1 MWQITICFSL
11 NNFGGG
17 QSMYKD
23 NHLLNQFNAGL
34 LEMRELFHGSGRLE
48 DSNTKLDEI
57 IKLLCLEI
65 ASVRDPSAKVP
76 SLREI
81 LEKHADS
88 NGLVVALNNALL
100 LAGKSSILTNYDGDS
115 LLGPNPKFNIA
126 ESEEPLARALAQ
138 IVLNSFNGY
147 LRGNHT
153 AKTFEFLNE
162 AFCHFIRDNFRQN
175 IEDAQYMTPPEA
187 VNFMVNLGI
196 DYLKNKKFTKTKPP
210 IVCDPSCG
218 VGSFLAQFYRN
229 WVLVEGKKTVP
240 TLLGQDKVDRMA
252 RLSLLNL
259 ALFGITDAKIYRGN
273 SLLSGSPL
281 DSYTEKCDLILTN
294 PPFGA
299 RFKCSELSVHSNEF
313 FPFLHN
319 YINSRGGDIDSELLF
334 LDRYVSLLKPGGV
347 LLAVLP
353 DSVVSSAG
361 LPEYLRDQLH
371 EQLTVR
377 SITELPAVT
386 FAQAGTRTKT
396 CILEL
401 EKKLPK
407 NNIVFMSK
415 AVSLGYEV
423 SSKKGVPYK
432 KPEGENDLSLLNTI
446 ICESN
451 SRRGSFGNLEVI
463 SEKPSC
469 VTVNQKTITNKGWT
483 PAHYS
488 SDRLSTLQTIEA
500 LANTQDFEILPLKS
514 LVTMPSK
521 KRPKYQLPHNELKCI
536 SVLHLGAF
544 GALNVKELLEYEP
557 KTPGKFCQAGDI
569 LFSKINPRIP
579 RALVVPDFPFDLTCS
594 SEFEVMHPKDG
605 YSAHEI
611 MMLLLSEYAQ
621 KQIQSLTSGTSSSH
635 NRIKTKEL
643 MSIKLIIPK
652 PDSQKRNAYDELV
665 KTFMTANIQ
674 LNDANT
680 SLQEVWKEMDS
691 LTTL

>member
-1 MWQITICFSL
+1 MH
-11 NNFGGG
+11 
-17 QSMYKD
+17 KD
-23 NHLLNQFNAGL
+23 NQLLNQFNAGL

-65 ASVRDPSAKVP
+65 ASVRDPQANVP

-81 LEKHADS
+81 LEKHAD
-88 NGLVVALNNALL
+88 NKGLVVALNNALI
-100 LAGKSSILTNYDGDS
+100 LAGQSSILTNYDGDS

-126 ESEEPLARALAQ
+126 ESEESLARALAQ

-196 DYLKNKKFTKTKPP
+196 EYLKTKKFTTAKPP

-229 WVLVEGKKTVP
+229 WVIVEGKKTSP
-240 TLLGQDKVDRMA
+240 ILLGQDKVDRMA

-259 ALFGITDAKIYRGN
+259 ALFGISDAKIYRGN
-273 SLLSGSPL
+273 SLLAGSPL

-299 RFKCSELSVHSNEF
+299 RFKSSDLSIHSKNF

-319 YINSRGGDIDSELLF
+319 YIHSRDGDIDSELLF
-334 LDRYVSLLKPGGV
+334 LDRYVSLLKPGG
-347 LLAVLP
+347 LLIAVLP

-361 LPEYLRDQLH
+361 LPYHLRDHFNNQLA
-371 EQLTVR
+371 VR

-396 CILEL
+396 CILEV
-401 EKKLPK
+401 EKKSPK

-415 AVSLGYEV
+415 AISLGYEV

-432 KPEGENDLSLLNTI
+432 KTEGVNDLANLTSI
-446 ICESN
+446 ICEAN
-451 SRRGSFGNLEVI
+451 NRRELLGNLEVI
-463 SEKPSC
+463 SDKPSC
-469 VTVNQKTITNKGWT
+469 VAVNQETITNKGWT
-483 PAHYS
+483 PSHYS
-488 SDRLSTLQTIEA
+488 SDRLSTLQTIET

-514 LVTMPSK
+514 LVNIPNK
-521 KRPKYQLPHNELKCI
+521 KRQKFQMSNTQVKCI

-557 KTPGKFCQAGDI
+557 KTLGKFCQPGDI

-579 RALVVPDFPFDLTCS
+579 RALVVPNSNFDLTCS
-594 SEFEVMHPKDG
+594 SEFEVMQPKDG
-605 YSAHEI
+605 YTAHEI

-621 KQIQSLTSGTSSSH
+621 NQIQSLTSGTSSSH

-652 PDSQKRNAYDELV
+652 PDSPKREKYDALI
-665 KTFMTANIQ
+665 KTFTTANIQ

-680 SLQEVWKEMDS
+680 ALQDTWKDIN
-691 LTTL
+691 TLLGL

>member
-1 MWQITICFSL
+1 MQ
-11 NNFGGG
+11 
-17 QSMYKD
+17 KD
-23 NHLLNQFNAGL
+23 NQLLNQFNAGL

-65 ASVRDPSAKVP
+65 ASVRDPQANVP
-76 SLREI
+76 GLRKI
-81 LEKHADS
+81 LEKHAE
-88 NGLVVALNNALL
+88 NKGLVGALNNALV
-100 LAGKSSILTNYDGDS
+100 LAGQSSILTNYDGDS

-147 LRGNHT
+147 LRGIHT

-187 VNFMVNLGI
+187 VNYMVDLGI
-196 DYLKNKKFTKTKPP
+196 EYLKNKKFTRAKPP

-229 WVLVEGKKTVP
+229 WVLVEGKKTIP

-252 RLSLLNL
+252 RLTLLNL
-259 ALFGITDAKIYRGN
+259 ALFGIVDAKIYRGN
-273 SLLSGSPL
+273 SLLTGSPL
-281 DSYTEKCDLILTN
+281 DLYTEKCDLILTN

-299 RFKCSELSVHSNEF
+299 RFKSSDLSAHSNNF

-319 YINSRGGDIDSELLF
+319 YIHSRKGDVDSELLF
-334 LDRYVSLLKPGGV
+334 LDRYVSLLKPGG
-347 LLAVLP
+347 LLVAVLP
-353 DSVVSSAG
+353 DSVISSAG
-361 LPEYLRDQLH
+361 LPNHLRELLQDQL
-371 EQLTVR
+371 TIR

-396 CILEL
+396 CILEI
-401 EKKLPK
+401 EKNLPK

-415 AVSLGYEV
+415 ATSLGYEV

-432 KPEGENDLSLLNTI
+432 KTEGENDLATLGNL
-446 ICESN
+446 ICKGNNNRVSYQ
-451 SRRGSFGNLEVI
+451 NLEVI
-463 SEKPSC
+463 SDKPSC
-469 VTVNQKTITNKGWT
+469 VAVGQETITNKGWT
-483 PAHYS
+483 PSHYS
-488 SDRLSTLQTIEA
+488 SDRLTTLHTIET
-500 LANTQDFEILPLKS
+500 LSTTHNFEILQLKS
-514 LVTMPSK
+514 LVNIPSK
-521 KRPKYQLPHNELKCI
+521 KRQNFKVPQKDLKCI

-544 GALNVKELLEYEP
+544 GALNIKELLEYEP

-579 RALVVPDFPFDLTCS
+579 RALVVPNFPFELTCS
-594 SEFEVMHPKDG
+594 SEFEVMQPKNG
-605 YSAHEI
+605 YSSHEI

-652 PDSQKRNAYDELV
+652 PDSRKRKAYNELI
-665 KTFMTANIQ
+665 KSFMTANIQ
-674 LNDANT
+674 LNDANA
-680 SLQEVWKEMDS
+680 SLQEAWKEMNS
-691 LTTL
+691 ITMI